1 MLMIDDVWTA
11 LMVMIF
17 SYTFGSVAGA
27 YYVVKYIAKEDIR
40 KKGSGNVGAT
50 NAGRAIGKKGFL
62 LTIAIDAGKAWA
74 ALYVTGL
81 MFEGDGLLILSAFCV
96 LIGHLFPIQLGF
108 HGGKGVVVYLAS
120 ALFLEPLTIAIMA
133 ITMGFA
139 YAVLRKYTLSGFIAM
154 ASIPIT
160 AWVIGGSFI
169 ISAGLLLLLLI
180 VFISHTQFIMPKHRR

>member
-17 SYTFGSVAGA
+17 SYTFGSVTGA

-62 LTIAIDAGKAWA
+62 TTIAIDAVKAWA

-81 MFEGDGLLILSAFCV
+81 MFEGDGLLILSASCV

-120 ALFLEPLTIAIMA
+120 ALFLEPMTVAIMA
-133 ITMGFA
+133 ITMGIA

-160 AWVIGGSFI
+160 AWVIGNSFI
-169 ISAGLLLLLLI
+169 ISAGLLLLLFI
-180 VFISHTQFIMPKHRR
+180 VLISHFIMPKHRR

>member
-1 MLMIDDVWTA
+1 MIDDVWTA

-17 SYTFGSVAGA
+17 SYVLGSVTGA

-81 MFEGDGLLILSAFCV
+81 MFEGDGLLILSAVFV

-120 ALFLEPLTIAIMA
+120 ALFLEPMTIAIMA
-133 ITMGFA
+133 ITMGIA
-139 YAVLRKYTLSGFIAM
+139 YAVLRKYTRSGFIAM

-160 AWVIGGSFI
+160 AWVIGDSFI

-180 VFISHTQFIMPKHRR
+180 VLISHTHFIMPKHRR

>member
-1 MLMIDDVWTA
+1 MIDDVWTA

-17 SYTFGSVAGA
+17 SYTLGSVTGA

-50 NAGRAIGKKGFL
+50 NAGRALGKKGFL

-74 ALYVTGL
+74 ALYLTDL
-81 MFEGDGLLILSAFCV
+81 LSEGDYFLILSAVCV

-120 ALFLEPLTIAIMA
+120 ALYLEPLTIAIMA
-133 ITMGFA
+133 IMMGIA
-139 YAVLRKYTLSGFIAM
+139 YAVLRKYTISGFISM

-160 AWVIGGSFI
+160 AWVIGDSFI
-169 ISAGLLLLLLI
+169 ISAGLLLLLFI
-180 VFISHTQFIMPKHRR
+180 VLISHTNFIMPKHRR

>member
-1 MLMIDDVWTA
+1 MIDDVWTA

-17 SYTFGSVAGA
+17 SYALGSVTGA

-62 LTIAIDAGKAWA
+62 LTIAIDAVKAWA

-81 MFEGDGLLILSAFCV
+81 MFEGEGLLILSAVCV

-120 ALFLEPLTIAIMA
+120 ALFLEPMTIAIMA
-133 ITMGFA
+133 ITMGIA
-139 YAVLRKYTLSGFIAM
+139 YAVLRKYTRSGFIAM

-160 AWVIGGSFI
+160 AWVIGDSFI

-180 VFISHTQFIMPKHRR
+180 VLISHTHFIMPKHRR